1 MEYTLAVNTADC
13 IGCDACEV
21 ACKQEHGL
29 SVGLSWIKVST
40 RGPREIEGRQQL
52 RYDVAHCLHC
62 VNPGC
67 REVCPVD
74 AITKRED
81 GIVLIDEELCTGC
94 MACLDGCPLGV
105 MQFDQEK
112 ALAEKCDLCFSRLD
126 RGMNPAC
133 VAACPARCIHSGD
146 LAEVVAGNGR
156 NELLEKYKKTGA

>member
-1 MEYTLAVNTADC
+1 
-13 IGCDACEV
+13 
-21 ACKQEHGL
+21 
-29 SVGLSWIKVST
+29 
-40 RGPREIEGRQQL
+40 
-52 RYDVAHCLHC
+52 
-62 VNPGC
+62 
-67 REVCPVD
+67 VD